1 MTRSPP
7 ALSAIAALGVALV
20 ATAGEV
26 RAQELR
32 GTEDATDLR
41 GGVDQ
46 GSSVG
51 AGSGTVLRG
60 SVTAAADTGSTAGQG
75 LSSEGAGTLDVLPG
89 VEQPLDTLSLPDG
102 GLGLSATPLTSTSP
116 SRKRRRA
123 AGEDDPFA
131 PVGVRVG
138 TFVVTPYVQMRG
150 GYDSNALRVPNGA
163 GSGFTEVGGGFAA
176 RSDWSRHALDIE
188 LRGGYTRYYNVSGNN
203 RPELD
208 GTIRSRI
215 DVDSLT
221 RIDTVVRGAI
231 TTEAAGSVDAV
242 ADAKTPP
249 LVYESGI
256 DLGLTRR
263 FNRFEATIAGII
275 EREDHA
281 PAELIDGTTAS
292 QTDQNVTGYGVR
304 LRGAYE
310 LMPGVKPFAQIVADH
325 RVYDV
330 VPDASGLNRDSKGIT
345 ATVGSDFRLSGL
357 LTGALSVGY
366 TWRDY
371 VDPQLENISGVVAD
385 ASLRWEASGLT
396 TVELGARTAVGE
408 TTYANASGDFIHEV
422 SLEVEHAFR
431 RWLIGTVSVAYRI
444 DDYEGSDL
452 TERTFTVGAGLI
464 YKINRYAELTGNVSH
479 LRLNS
484 SIPGDDYTANVM
496 TVGLRLQR

>member
-1 MTRSPP
+1 LTRSPP
-7 ALSAIAALGVALV
+7 VLSALAALGVALF
-20 ATAGEV
+20 AAAGAA

-32 GTEDATDLR
+32 GTDDATTLR

-46 GSSVG
+46 SDAGNDQASAG
-51 AGSGTVLRG
+51 AALRG
-60 SVTAAADTGSTAGQG
+60 SVTAHTDTSSTAGEG
-75 LSSEGAGTLDVLPG
+75 LSSEGVGALDVLPDI
-89 VEQPLDTLSLPDG
+89 EQPLDTLTLPDSG
-102 GLGLSATPLTSTSP
+102 SSLSTAPL
-116 SRKRRRA
+116 RKRRRA
-123 AGEDDPFA
+123 ASDDDPFA
-131 PVGVRVG
+131 PVGLRVG
-138 TFVVTPYVQMRG
+138 TFIVTPYAEMRG
-150 GYDSNALRVPNGA
+150 GYDSNALRVPNGT
-163 GSGFTEVGGGFAA
+163 GSSFTEVGGGFAA

-188 LRGGYTRYYNVSGNN
+188 LRGGYTRFYDVDGNN
-203 RPELD
+203 RPEAE

-242 ADAKTPP
+242 AGAKNPP
-249 LVYESGI
+249 LVYQSGI

-263 FNRFEATIAGII
+263 FNRFEATVAGII

-281 PAELIDGTTAS
+281 PAELTDGTTAS
-292 QTDQNVTGYGVR
+292 QADQNVTGYGVR

-330 VPDASGLNRDSKGIT
+330 VPDASGFNRDSRGIT

-357 LTGALSVGY
+357 LTGAASVGY
-366 TWRDY
+366 TWREY
-371 VDPQLENISGVVAD
+371 VDPQLENIGGLVAD
-385 ASLRWEASGLT
+385 ASLRWEATGLT
-396 TVELGARTAVGE
+396 TVELAARTAVGE

-431 RWLIGTVSVAYRI
+431 RWLIGTASVAYRM
-444 DDYEGSDL
+444 DDYEGSGL
-452 TERTFTVGAGLI
+452 TQRTFTVGAGLV

-484 SIPGDDYTANVM
+484 SVPGDDYTANVV